1 MAISKQ
7 KTTRTYKRI
16 TPRTVAQH
24 QAQAVLSGNATA
36 AVRAIDPEYTDPASR
51 AVRIARKSNIVNA
64 GEFIDSA
71 MQQIG
76 AEAIERIGELVH
88 SEDERI
94 ATKNAQYVV
103 DHIRGKA
110 VQRSITAT
118 TRFNIQN
125 VLD

>member
-1 MAISKQ
+1 MAQ
-7 KTTRTYKRI
+7 QRQTTKRPYRKI
-16 TPRTVAQH
+16 TPLTVAEH
-24 QAQAVLSGNATA
+24 QAQAVLSGNATQ
-36 AVRAIDPEYTDPASR
+36 AVRNMNPEYLRPDNR
-51 AVRIARKSNIVNA
+51 AVRIQAKASIVNA
-64 GEFIDSA
+64 GEFIDNSL
-71 MQQIG
+71 QQIG

-94 ATKNAQYVV
+94 ATKNAHYVV

-118 TRFNIQN
+118 TKFNIQN

>member
-7 KTTRTYKRI
+7 KGARHYKKI
-16 TPRTVAQH
+16 TPRTVAEH
-24 QAQAVLSGNATA
+24 NARAVLSGNATQ
-36 AVRAIDPEYTDPASR
+36 AVREIDPEYIDPSSR
-51 AVRIARKSNIVNA
+51 AVRIARKSNVVNA
-64 GEFIDSA
+64 GEFIDNA

-76 AEAIERIGELVH
+76 TDAIERIGELVH

-110 VQRSITAT
+110 VQRSIGVTA
-118 TRFNIQN
+118 RFNIQN